1 MRLLLYTYLL
11 FVLKLF
17 YLVKK
22 YLKSLTFYSF
32 YFFFLKKFGS
42 YMQGKQTGEFIRALS
57 VALRLLFYFFIA
69 MLCATNWQILL
80 PLVISIITCGKQRQ
94 LWDMRLYLSDQKKKT
109 NEKIKVERHQ
119 WVKGYE
125 NLRGSNIHKTFFSKK
140 KCKIIF

>member
-1 MRLLLYTYLL
+1 
-11 FVLKLF
+11 
-17 YLVKK
+17 
-22 YLKSLTFYSF
+22 
-32 YFFFLKKFGS
+32 
-42 YMQGKQTGEFIRALS
+42 MQGKQTGEFIRALS

-69 MLCATNWQILL
+69 MLYATNWQILL

-94 LWDMRLYLSDQKKKT
+94 LWDMRLYLSDQKKT

-140 KCKIIF
+140 SVKYFFKINKVGGYFCFSLTWRHISWFTMKIAQFLK

>member
-69 MLCATNWQILL
+69 MLYATNWQILL

-94 LWDMRLYLSDQKKKT
+94 LWDMRLYLSDQKIRTKRLRSRGTSGLKVMKIFVDQIFIRLFFPKKS
-109 NEKIKVERHQ
+109 
-119 WVKGYE
+119 VK
-125 NLRGSNIHKTFFSKK
+125 
-140 KCKIIF
+140 